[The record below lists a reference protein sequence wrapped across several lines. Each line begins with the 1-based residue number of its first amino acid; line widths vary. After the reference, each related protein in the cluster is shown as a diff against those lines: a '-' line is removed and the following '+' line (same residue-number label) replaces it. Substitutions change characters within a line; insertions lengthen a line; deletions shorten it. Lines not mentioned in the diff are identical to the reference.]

1 MSLFLIIL
9 VIYVHWAII
18 IADFFNS
25 ELDPTNLKNVT
36 LLNLVVLLNIL
47 DVRFHFSVCRGTY
60 DLLIVDFQTT
70 DDKIHA
76 FLRLCFSSIY

>member
-36 LLNLVVLLNIL
+36 LLNLVV
-47 DVRFHFSVCRGTY
+47 

-76 FLRLCFSSIY
+76 FLRLCFSFCL

>member
-47 DVRFHFSVCRGTY
+47 DVRIHYSDCRGTY
-60 DLLIVDFQTT
+60 DLFIVDFQTT

-76 FLRLCFSSIY
+76 FLRLCFSSFY